1 MPAELLDQIS
11 NAFADQVSEAAPN
24 VVAIATGRRPIS
36 GILWR
41 PDVVVTSEQM
51 LSEGSEFAVRHEGAE
66 HAAKLAGRDPG
77 TNVALLRLPHPAG
90 AVLPPAAPT
99 PRVGALALILG
110 ADPNAR
116 TTARLAM
123 VHEVGPEW
131 HSHAGGRVDALL
143 RLDARIGRD
152 EGGPVLDSAG
162 RLVGMST
169 AGPRRRTLV
178 IPTATINRVIDP
190 LLAEGRIARGWLG
203 VGLQPVAVPDS
214 LRDAA
219 GRDAGMMV
227 VNLASGGPAAQAGV
241 LPGDIL
247 LDLDGTPVRRVRAL
261 SAALGREQ
269 IGKNVSLRL
278 LRAGALQTLTVVV
291 APRPSA

>member
-1 MPAELLDQIS
+1 MAADLLDQIS
-11 NAFADQVSEAAPN
+11 NAFADHVSGAAPS
-24 VVAIATGRRPIS
+24 VIAIATGRRPIS

-41 PDVVVTSEQM
+41 PDIVVTSEQM
-51 LSEGSEFAVRHEGAE
+51 LPDGAEFAVRHGGTE
-66 HAAKLAGRDPG
+66 HVAKLAGRDPG
-77 TNVALLRLPHPAG
+77 TNVALLRLPQPAA
-90 AVLPPAAPT
+90 AVLPAAAPT
-99 PRVGALALILG
+99 PRVGALTLILG
-110 ADPNAR
+110 ADPNGG

-123 VHEVGPEW
+123 VHEIGPEW
-131 HSHAGGRVDALL
+131 HSHAGGRIDALL

-152 EGGPVLDSAG
+152 EGGPVLDSAA

-214 LRDAA
+214 LHEAA
-219 GRDAGMMV
+219 GRDGGMMV

-247 LDLDGTPVRRVRAL
+247 LDLNGTPVRRVHAL

-269 IGKNVSLRL
+269 IGKSVLLRL

>member
-1 MPAELLDQIS
+1 MAADLLDQIS
-11 NAFADQVSEAAPN
+11 NAFADQVSGAARS

-51 LSEGSEFAVRHEGAE
+51 LPDASEFAVRHGDTE

-77 TNVALLRLPHPAG
+77 TNVALLRLPQPAP
-90 AVLPPAAPT
+90 AVLAAAAPT
-99 PRVGALALILG
+99 PRVGALVLILG
-110 ADPNAR
+110 ADPKAG

-123 VHEVGPEW
+123 VYEVGPEW
-131 HSHAGGRVDALL
+131 DSQAGGRIDALM

-178 IPTATINRVIDP
+178 IPMATINRVIDP

-214 LRDAA
+214 LREAA

-227 VNLASGGPAAQAGV
+227 VNLASGSPAAQAGV

-269 IGKNVSLRL
+269 IGKSVSLRL

-291 APRPSA
+291 APRPTA

>member
-1 MPAELLDQIS
+1 MAADLIDQIS
-11 NAFADQVSEAAPN
+11 NAFADYASAAAPS
-24 VVAIATGRRPIS
+24 VVAVATGRRPVS

-41 PDVVVTSEQM
+41 ADVVVTSEQM
-51 LSEGSEFAVRHEGAE
+51 LPESTEFAVWHGGTEQT
-66 HAAKLAGRDPG
+66 AKLAGRDPG
-77 TNVALLRLPHPAG
+77 TNVALLRLPQPVQ
-90 AVLPPAAPT
+90 AVLPAAAPT
-99 PRVGALALILG
+99 PRVGALALIVG
-110 ADPNAR
+110 AAPNAG

-123 VHEVGPEW
+123 VHEAGPEW
-131 HSHAGGRVDALL
+131 HSQAGGRIEALL
-143 RLDARIGRD
+143 RLDASIGRD

-162 RLVGMST
+162 RLMGMST

-178 IPTATINRVIDP
+178 IPTATISRVIDP
-190 LLAEGRIARGWLG
+190 LLAGGRIARGWLG
-203 VGLQPVAVPDS
+203 VGLQPVVVPDS
-214 LRDAA
+214 LRGVA

-261 SAALGREQ
+261 SAALGPEQ
-269 IGKNVSLRL
+269 IGRRVSLSL
-278 LRAGALQTLTVVV
+278 LRAGALQTLGVVV